1 LTPHAEVSAPGVLA
15 VLGPT
20 ATGKTRLA
28 LDLAERLD
36 GEIVSLDS
44 RQAYAGLGVGA
55 AAPGEA
61 ERARVRHHGV
71 GFLPPGARYGA
82 GKFTR
87 LARQWIEEIRG
98 RGRLPLLVGGTGLFF
113 RALVRPIFREPP
125 MDPARRS
132 ALEGWLEERSLAEL
146 REWASGLD
154 PALGERLAVLD
165 RQRCLRAIEMALLTG
180 RPLTW
185 WQRHG
190 PLEAEPIH
198 AVAVVLT
205 LPGGRFCSRMGR
217 SVLQTAGLEECI
229 ARDRTDYVRLA
240 AELAE
245 RALEGGWVDE
255 VRALWAAGHD
265 RDSPAFSSIGYRAV
279 GDWLSGDI
287 SREEALTRIVRDTWA
302 YARRQRTWFRHQ
314 VAPDAPR
321 LDARRP
327 VEALAARVCAEW
339 RLRARDDKGDG
350 EGTIE

>member
-1 LTPHAEVSAPGVLA
+1 MTPHAEVSAPGVLA

-205 LPGGRFCSRMGR
+205 LPGETHRRR
-217 SVLQTAGLEECI
+217 IRE
-229 ARDRTDYVRLA
+229 R
-240 AELAE
+240 AE